1 MELTTDYYAYE
12 YAIIQKLNDI
22 FNIKSISFNKETQEI
37 YGNLQSTPLFKI
49 DIDNYIQLNFKRKF
63 HYCISRKSLVN
74 AFQEN
79 CPADEVVI
87 RLKRIIKNEWSKLIY
102 NEYADNNKYL

>member
-22 FNIKSISFNKETQEI
+22 FNVKNVDFNKETVEA
-37 YGNLQSTPLFKI
+37 YGYSHDEFDNLQRVLLSKFEV
-49 DIDNYIQLNFKRKF
+49 DNYIQLNFEHKF
-63 HYCISRKSLVN
+63 HYCISRKSLVH

-87 RLKRIIKNEWSKLIY
+87 RLKKIIENEWLKLIY
-102 NEYADNNKYL
+102 KD